1 MARRPASES
10 VSREDILWATA
21 AVLHREGYASTTM
34 KDIADEIGI
43 TAASLYHHFDNKD
56 ILLLSVLEIGLDLT
70 IEKIEKVSAGTNSCA
85 DRLAAMVRSHVHN
98 VTNNVTIAA
107 AMVFELR
114 TLMNI
119 NISPRHADREFAQ
132 DFVERRKAFFRR
144 RQTFED
150 MFRQTIEAGVAAG
163 EFRSVDA
170 DIVTKMMLGAQ
181 NWVGLWFRESGR
193 LTGEQVADT
202 MVDTWL
208 AALRAA

>member
-1 MARRPASES
+1 
-10 VSREDILWATA
+10 
-21 AVLHREGYASTTM
+21 VLHREGYASTTM

-150 MFRQTIEAGVAAG
+150 MFRQTIEAGMAAG

>member
-1 MARRPASES
+1 
-10 VSREDILWATA
+10 
-21 AVLHREGYASTTM
+21 VLHREGYASTTM